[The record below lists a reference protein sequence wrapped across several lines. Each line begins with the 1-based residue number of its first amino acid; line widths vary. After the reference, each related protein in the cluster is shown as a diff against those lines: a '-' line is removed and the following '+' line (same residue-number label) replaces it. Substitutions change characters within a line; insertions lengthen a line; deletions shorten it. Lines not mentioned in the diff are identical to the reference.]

1 MEWTETFPFFD
12 KRLCLWDTFSIT
24 GDYNY
29 FKFFVECS
37 PICPLCF
44 WSNLLST
51 KLINLISRLRAINAL
66 IVSIFSDNRNE
77 AAKEED
83 IRDSKTTRKSAKTR
97 RKRTAFTSFQLK
109 CLEEKFMMNKY
120 LTIAE
125 RDMLAKSLQLSNKQV
140 KTWFQNRR
148 TKWKR
153 ENVGEAIH
161 LAYEIQRSSIGPYHP
176 PWVPICHCPP
186 PPPVYRMNTMYSCP
200 TPAFI
205 PPHGAQ

>member
-1 MEWTETFPFFD
+1 MMEPVNSANFT
-12 KRLCLWDTFSIT
+12 IAA
-24 GDYNY
+24 
-29 FKFFVECS
+29 
-37 PICPLCF
+37 
-44 WSNLLST
+44 LLGSARPQQE
-51 KLINLISRLRAINAL
+51 LIREATVFHDQSLHGSERSGLRPMIESDEEDDQESRI
-66 IVSIFSDNRNE
+66 SDNRNVTS
-77 AAKEED
+77 KDED
-83 IRDSKTTRKSAKTR
+83 IRDSKATRKSAKTR

-176 PWVPICHCPP
+176 SWVPICHCPP
-186 PPPVYRMNTMYSCP
+186 PPPIYRMNTMYSCP
-200 TPAFI
+200 TPAFMQ
-205 PPHGAQ
+205 PHGAQ

>member
-1 MEWTETFPFFD
+1 MMEQANSANFTIAALLGSVRPQQELVRGAAVFQETFQGGGRD
-12 KRLCLWDTFSIT
+12 SLRCMMESDEE
-24 GDYNY
+24 D
-29 FKFFVECS
+29 EQE
-37 PICPLCF
+37 
-44 WSNLLST
+44 
-51 KLINLISRLRAINAL
+51 SRTL
-66 IVSIFSDNRNE
+66 DNRNDSN
-77 AAKEED
+77 KDED
-83 IRDSKTTRKSAKTR
+83 IRDTKTARKSTKAR

-109 CLEEKFMMNKY
+109 CLEEKFLMNKY

-161 LAYEIQRSSIGPYHP
+161 LAYEIQNSKIGPYHP

-200 TPAFI
+200 APAFLS
-205 PPHGAQ
+205 PHGAQ

>member
-1 MEWTETFPFFD
+1 MMEQANSANFTIAALLGSVRPQQELVRGAAVFQETFQGGERGSLRCMMESD
-12 KRLCLWDTFSIT
+12 EED
-24 GDYNY
+24 
-29 FKFFVECS
+29 EQE
-37 PICPLCF
+37 
-44 WSNLLST
+44 
-51 KLINLISRLRAINAL
+51 SRTP
-66 IVSIFSDNRNE
+66 DNRNDSN
-77 AAKEED
+77 KDED
-83 IRDSKTTRKSAKTR
+83 IRDTKTARKSTKAR

-109 CLEEKFMMNKY
+109 CLEEKFLMNKY

-161 LAYEIQRSSIGPYHP
+161 LAYEIQNSKIGPYHP

-200 TPAFI
+200 APAFLS
-205 PPHGAQ
+205 PHGAQ

>member
-1 MEWTETFPFFD
+1 MIEQANSANFTIAALLGSARPQQELSAVRDDSLFQKSLHFGGERESLRCMME
-12 KRLCLWDTFSIT
+12 
-24 GDYNY
+24 
-29 FKFFVECS
+29 
-37 PICPLCF
+37 
-44 WSNLLST
+44 
-51 KLINLISRLRAINAL
+51 
-66 IVSIFSDNRNE
+66 SD
-77 AAKEED
+77 EED
-83 IRDSKTTRKSAKTR
+83 GQELRLTDDRDEHPEKAEHIRESKSTRKSAKTR

-161 LAYEIQRSSIGPYHP
+161 LAYEIQRSSIGPYYP
-176 PWVPICHCPP
+176 PCVPICHCPPP

-200 TPAFI
+200 APAFVA
-205 PPHGAQ
+205 PHSAQSPH

>member
-1 MEWTETFPFFD
+1 MMEPGNSANFTIAALLGSSRPQQELIRDTAPFHD
-12 KRLCLWDTFSIT
+12 HRLHGPQRNGLGFHATMESDEED
-24 GDYNY
+24 GQ
-29 FKFFVECS
+29 E
-37 PICPLCF
+37 
-44 WSNLLST
+44 
-51 KLINLISRLRAINAL
+51 SRIP
-66 IVSIFSDNRNE
+66 DNRIV
-77 AAKEED
+77 ASKEED
-83 IRDSKTTRKSAKTR
+83 SRESKATRKSVKTR

-186 PPPVYRMNTMYSCP
+186 PPPIYRMNTMYSCP
-200 TPAFI
+200 PPTFI

>member
-1 MEWTETFPFFD
+1 MMEQANSANFTIAALLGSVRPQQELVRGAAVFQETFQGGGRD
-12 KRLCLWDTFSIT
+12 SLRCMMESDEE
-24 GDYNY
+24 D
-29 FKFFVECS
+29 EQE
-37 PICPLCF
+37 
-44 WSNLLST
+44 
-51 KLINLISRLRAINAL
+51 SRTP
-66 IVSIFSDNRNE
+66 DNRNDSN
-77 AAKEED
+77 KDED
-83 IRDSKTTRKSAKTR
+83 IRDTKTARKSTKAR

-109 CLEEKFMMNKY
+109 CLEEKFLMNKY

-161 LAYEIQRSSIGPYHP
+161 LAYEIQNSKIGPYHP
-176 PWVPICHCPP
+176 PWVPIFHCPP

-200 TPAFI
+200 APAFLS
-205 PPHGAQ
+205 PHGAQ

>member
-1 MEWTETFPFFD
+1 MLEPANSANFTIAALLGSARPQQELIRESTAFHD
-12 KRLCLWDTFSIT
+12 QSLHGSINHRSGYRSVIE
-24 GDYNY
+24 GD
-29 FKFFVECS
+29 EEDDQE
-37 PICPLCF
+37 
-44 WSNLLST
+44 SN
-51 KLINLISRLRAINAL
+51 IQ
-66 IVSIFSDNRNE
+66 DNRNSV
-77 AAKEED
+77 AKEED
-83 IRDSKTTRKSAKTR
+83 IRDSKSTRKSAKTR

-176 PWVPICHCPP
+176 SWVPICHCPP
-186 PPPVYRMNTMYSCP
+186 PPPIYRMNAMYSCP
-200 TPAFI
+200 TPTFI

>member
-1 MEWTETFPFFD
+1 MEQANSANFTIAALLGSVRPQQELVRGAAVFQETFQGGGRD
-12 KRLCLWDTFSIT
+12 SLRCMMESDEE
-24 GDYNY
+24 D
-29 FKFFVECS
+29 EQE
-37 PICPLCF
+37 
-44 WSNLLST
+44 
-51 KLINLISRLRAINAL
+51 SRTP
-66 IVSIFSDNRNE
+66 DNRNDSN
-77 AAKEED
+77 KDED
-83 IRDSKTTRKSAKTR
+83 IRDTKTARKSTKAR

-109 CLEEKFMMNKY
+109 CLEEKFLMNKY

-161 LAYEIQRSSIGPYHP
+161 LAYEIQNSKIGPYHP

-200 TPAFI
+200 APAFLS
-205 PPHGAQ
+205 PHGAQ

>member
-1 MEWTETFPFFD
+1 MLEPANSANFTIAALLGSARPQQELIRESTAFHD
-12 KRLCLWDTFSIT
+12 HSLHGSINHRSGYRSVIE
-24 GDYNY
+24 GD
-29 FKFFVECS
+29 EEDDQE
-37 PICPLCF
+37 
-44 WSNLLST
+44 SN
-51 KLINLISRLRAINAL
+51 IQ
-66 IVSIFSDNRNE
+66 DNRNSV
-77 AAKEED
+77 AKEED
-83 IRDSKTTRKSAKTR
+83 IRDSKSTRKSAKTR

-176 PWVPICHCPP
+176 SWVPICHCPP
-186 PPPVYRMNTMYSCP
+186 PPPIYRMNAMYSCP
-200 TPAFI
+200 TPTFI

>member
-1 MEWTETFPFFD
+1 MF
-12 KRLCLWDTFSIT
+12 
-24 GDYNY
+24 
-29 FKFFVECS
+29 
-37 PICPLCF
+37 
-44 WSNLLST
+44 
-51 KLINLISRLRAINAL
+51 KLISFAACSMYLNWTHFNCRDYLT
-66 IVSIFSDNRNE
+66 DNRN
-77 AAKEED
+77 AGAKEED
-83 IRDSKTTRKSAKTR
+83 IRDSKSTRKSAKTR

-176 PWVPICHCPP
+176 SWVPMCHCPP
-186 PPPVYRMNTMYSCP
+186 PPPIYRMNAMYSCP
-200 TPAFI
+200 PPAFI
-205 PPHGAQ
+205 PPHGTQ

>member
-1 MEWTETFPFFD
+1 MSDTLKYPIKVIE
-12 KRLCLWDTFSIT
+12 RICTFSLSYIHFLIHYILT
-24 GDYNY
+24 RYNDI
-29 FKFFVECS
+29 FFPDDRDEH
-37 PICPLCF
+37 PE
-44 WSNLLST
+44 
-51 KLINLISRLRAINAL
+51 KA
-66 IVSIFSDNRNE
+66 E
-77 AAKEED
+77 H
-83 IRDSKTTRKSAKTR
+83 IRESKSTRKSAKTR

-161 LAYEIQRSSIGPYHP
+161 LAYEIQRSSIGQIGRAH
-176 PWVPICHCPP
+176 V
-186 PPPVYRMNTMYSCP
+186 
-200 TPAFI
+200 
-205 PPHGAQ
+205 

>member
-1 MEWTETFPFFD
+1 M
-12 KRLCLWDTFSIT
+12 S
-24 GDYNY
+24 
-29 FKFFVECS
+29 S
-37 PICPLCF
+37 
-44 WSNLLST
+44 

-66 IVSIFSDNRNE
+66 FVSIFSDNRNE
-77 AAKEED
+77 TAKEED

>member
-1 MEWTETFPFFD
+1 MT
-12 KRLCLWDTFSIT
+12 
-24 GDYNY
+24 
-29 FKFFVECS
+29 
-37 PICPLCF
+37 
-44 WSNLLST
+44 
-51 KLINLISRLRAINAL
+51 
-66 IVSIFSDNRNE
+66 DNRAVASKGENT
-77 AAKEED
+77 
-83 IRDSKTTRKSAKTR
+83 RDSKAARKPPKTR

-161 LAYEIQRSSIGPYHP
+161 LAYEIQRSGIGPYHP
-176 PWVPICHCPP
+176 PWVPLCHCPPP

-200 TPAFI
+200 TPTFI
-205 PPHGAQ
+205 PPHGTP

>member
-1 MEWTETFPFFD
+1 MLEPANSANFTIAALLGSARPQQELIRESTAFHD
-12 KRLCLWDTFSIT
+12 QSLHGSINHRS
-24 GDYNY
+24 GFRSVIESD
-29 FKFFVECS
+29 EEDDQE
-37 PICPLCF
+37 
-44 WSNLLST
+44 SN
-51 KLINLISRLRAINAL
+51 IQ
-66 IVSIFSDNRNE
+66 DNRNSV
-77 AAKEED
+77 AKEED
-83 IRDSKTTRKSAKTR
+83 IRDSKSTRKSAKTR

-176 PWVPICHCPP
+176 SWVPICHCPP
-186 PPPVYRMNTMYSCP
+186 PPPIYRMNAMYSCP
-200 TPAFI
+200 TPTFI